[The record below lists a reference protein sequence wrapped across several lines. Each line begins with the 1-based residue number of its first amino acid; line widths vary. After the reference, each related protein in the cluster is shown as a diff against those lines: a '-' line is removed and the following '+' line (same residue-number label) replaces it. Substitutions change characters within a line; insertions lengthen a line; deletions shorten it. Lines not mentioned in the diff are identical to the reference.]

1 MIDLSI
7 KPIANDR
14 GIKDYENKS
23 EDNLIKILSESKTK
37 ISLCKKKIKDIKEKF
52 CESIYKFSKSKI
64 NKIRRSLYDIKN
76 PKNLFW
82 SKIKEIGKNLLEL
95 EKNLFKPT

>member
-37 ISLCKKKIKDIKEKF
+37 ISL
-52 CESIYKFSKSKI
+52 
-64 NKIRRSLYDIKN
+64 
-76 PKNLFW
+76 
-82 SKIKEIGKNLLEL
+82 
-95 EKNLFKPT
+95 